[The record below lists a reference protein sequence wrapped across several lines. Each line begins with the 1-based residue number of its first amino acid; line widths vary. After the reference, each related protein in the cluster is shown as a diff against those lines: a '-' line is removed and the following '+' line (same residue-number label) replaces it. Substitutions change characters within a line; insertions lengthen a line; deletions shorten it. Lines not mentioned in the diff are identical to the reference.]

1 MIFFLLTGLPLNEY
15 IRHFEPAY
23 YPVLADIRFKRD
35 INNNDLNS
43 LLDNA
48 PNELRYPLA
57 KPLSFNITAH
67 NR

>member
-1 MIFFLLTGLPLNEY
+1 MGIIIIFLLTGLPLNEY

-23 YPVLADIRFKRD
+23 YPVLADFRFKRD
-35 INNNDLNS
+35 INNDDLN
-43 LLDNA
+43 
-48 PNELRYPLA
+48 NELRYPLA

>member
-1 MIFFLLTGLPLNEY
+1 MNYNNGYYFFLLTGLPLNEY

-23 YPVLADIRFKRD
+23 YPVLADFRFKRD
-35 INNNDLNS
+35 INNDDLN
-43 LLDNA
+43 
-48 PNELRYPLA
+48 NELRYPLA